1 MKIISENPSVV
12 NTVRAAD
19 GAGGRRESGAFR
31 DPVVAARCV
40 CVGVRQPRDLVMG
53 WQPWDEEAWQVPS
66 SVLVSKCLG
75 NSLESLKQG
84 NDMMGFTF

>member
-1 MKIISENPSVV
+1 M
-12 NTVRAAD
+12 
-19 GAGGRRESGAFR
+19 
-31 DPVVAARCV
+31 